1 MRSLQDTRGFLVYV
15 LPAVVYTVL
24 IFWLGCTHINIT
36 VQQDYV
42 PQDKLEHLGAFGVLT
57 WLAFRALAF
66 ELIRLSTGRLIVDQ
80 IKVTFACDDG
90 TEASPSFSTT
100 SGKFVVPKF
109 NSCHAITA
117 TVSSR
122 VSMHVDVCWWKT
134 AVSPRSVTALPHS
147 LRRLTIWLL

>member
-66 ELIRLSTGRLIVDQ
+66 ELIRLSTGRLIVASTV
-80 IKVTFACDDG
+80 ISSLMGALL
-90 TEASPSFSTT
+90 EAWQSLFP
-100 SGKFVVPKF
+100 
-109 NSCHAITA
+109 H
-117 TVSSR
+117 
-122 VSMHVDVCWWKT
+122 
-134 AVSPRSVTALPHS
+134 RSVEFGDWVADTLGAGLVGII
-147 LRRLTIWLL
+147 LLLWIRKGRRHML